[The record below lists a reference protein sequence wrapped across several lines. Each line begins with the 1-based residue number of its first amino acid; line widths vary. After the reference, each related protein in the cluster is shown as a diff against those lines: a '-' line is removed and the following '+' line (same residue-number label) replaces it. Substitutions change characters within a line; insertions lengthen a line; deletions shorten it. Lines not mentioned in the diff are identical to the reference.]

1 MAQAPNRLYWNE
13 PNGTSCPVKLDVTRS
28 RLAKM
33 NLDAPTRT
41 APPFRQIVPAMCL
54 AIQLV
59 VSVAI
64 LNNTAYAQEHHE
76 VSCVQPESSWCKLS
90 DEQAK
95 FLRQSR
101 LATLRYLSLT
111 AAVADG
117 FRPVGADAPAMGR
130 HWVNFARLFDGE
142 INAAKPEIL
151 MYTNVSGR
159 DSLVGIGFGYTVGR
173 ETRASFPAN
182 PFPPDAWH
190 RHSGSLD
197 MESHRT
203 DHEDGDV
210 HDHGLATHSREAE
223 AAVAVLHS
231 WVWID
236 NPAGVLEPNN
246 WALPYVRLGLSRPA
260 NTTPEADRALSLLSM
275 GVEFFIARAQLFPE
289 LGPIPPGGWTEALRR
304 AEAEVNAWWHAR
316 PEGPLASS
324 EVAWLAG
331 LWKRSGLKGL

>member
-1 MAQAPNRLYWNE
+1 
-13 PNGTSCPVKLDVTRS
+13 
-28 RLAKM
+28 
-33 NLDAPTRT
+33 
-41 APPFRQIVPAMCL
+41 MCL
-54 AIQLV
+54 TAQLA
-59 VSVAI
+59 VSATI
-64 LNNTAYAQEHHE
+64 LGNTGYAQEQDE
-76 VSCVQPESSWCKLS
+76 VPCMQSESSWCELS
-90 DEQAK
+90 EEQAD

-101 LATLRYLSLT
+101 LATLPYINLT
-111 AAVADG
+111 AAMADG

-130 HWVNFARLFDGE
+130 HWVNFKRLFDGE

-151 MYTNVSGR
+151 MYADVNGR
-159 DSLVGIGFGYTVGR
+159 DSLVGIGFGYAVGR
-173 ETRASFPAN
+173 ETHASFPAN

-223 AAVAVLHS
+223 AAVAVLHG

-246 WALPYVRLGLSRPA
+246 WALPYVRLGLSRPE

-275 GVEFFIARAQLFPE
+275 GAEFFIVRAQLFPE
-289 LGPIPPGGWTEALRR
+289 SGRLPSGGWAEALRG
-304 AEAEVNAWWHAR
+304 AEAEVKSWWHAR
-316 PEGPLASS
+316 PKGFLAAS
-324 EVAWLAG
+324 EVEWLAH

>member
-1 MAQAPNRLYWNE
+1 MKPNQ
-13 PNGTSCPVKLDVTRS
+13 PV
-28 RLAKM
+28 
-33 NLDAPTRT
+33 RT
-41 APPFRQIVPAMCL
+41 VPPFRHIVPAMCL
-54 AIQLV
+54 TAQLA
-59 VSVAI
+59 VSATI
-64 LNNTAYAQEHHE
+64 LSNTAYAQEQDE
-76 VSCVQPESSWCKLS
+76 VPCMQSVSSWCELS
-90 DEQAK
+90 EEQTD

-101 LATLRYLSLT
+101 LATLPYLSLT

-130 HWVNFARLFDGE
+130 HWVNFKRLFDGE

-151 MYTNVSGR
+151 MYADVNGR
-159 DSLVGIGFGYTVGR
+159 DSLVGIGFGYAVGR
-173 ETRASFPAN
+173 ETRTPIPAN
-182 PFPPDAWH
+182 PFRLDAWH

-203 DHEDGDV
+203 DHEDAGV

-246 WALPYVRLGLSRPA
+246 WVLPYVRLGLSRPE

-275 GVEFFIARAQLFPE
+275 GAEFFIVRAQLFPE
-289 LGPIPPGGWTEALRR
+289 SGRPPSGGWAEALRG
-304 AEAEVNAWWHAR
+304 AEAEVKSWWHAR